1 MGVSYRSTII
11 GRIDSLTGPTEG
23 WRPAGRLRAE
33 GPGQPTGPPRIVN
46 LGEFSSYLD
55 AERAICE
62 WWTKGR
68 HLDLPADAC
77 IAYRVTDAVA
87 YTRPGQPLEEP
98 LAHLYWERVALGAVP
113 SGVPETGRRFVV
125 QVRSGS
131 ELLPVPWLVVEDVP
145 LETLRDDV
153 QDLLSYTG
161 YAARYQAEF
170 GEHTWMSIT
179 YDSSWKGDDLDTV
192 TCPRVRF
199 DELLRLP
206 RMSETRTCQCG
217 CGETFEVPLAGSG
230 RNRRTAT
237 RACRLRLQGARD
249 LPLFRERPIL
259 LSSDLAGIV
268 EADTTATPRFIQ
280 DCCANCDAP
289 LPATVTGL
297 YCSELC
303 TQTAEWVRYAR
314 RVMRDER
321 ANDDEVRYAVS
332 IRLAHILGGGY
343 AKDQRRLSPEVR
355 AAVIERDGGR
365 CRLCGAEGTEIDHIE
380 SSSADLANL
389 QLVCRA
395 CHRSKTEQMLEPSPQ
410 EARLAG
416 AALWSRVEARQ
427 PLRLCD
433 DQEAWRKVWTRLK
446 SERQSR
452 LKVNLG
458 LESD

>member
-1 MGVSYRSTII
+1 
-11 GRIDSLTGPTEG
+11 
-23 WRPAGRLRAE
+23 
-33 GPGQPTGPPRIVN
+33 
-46 LGEFSSYLD
+46 
-55 AERAICE
+55 
-62 WWTKGR
+62 
-68 HLDLPADAC
+68 
-77 IAYRVTDAVA
+77 
-87 YTRPGQPLEEP
+87 
-98 LAHLYWERVALGAVP
+98 
-113 SGVPETGRRFVV
+113 
-125 QVRSGS
+125 
-131 ELLPVPWLVVEDVP
+131 
-145 LETLRDDV
+145 
-153 QDLLSYTG
+153 
-161 YAARYQAEF
+161 
-170 GEHTWMSIT
+170 
-179 YDSSWKGDDLDTV
+179 
-192 TCPRVRF
+192 
-199 DELLRLP
+199 
-206 RMSETRTCQCG
+206 
-217 CGETFEVPLAGSG
+217 
-230 RNRRTAT
+230 
-237 RACRLRLQGARD
+237 LQGARD